1 MELFTNWFNSLTS
14 LQQIFACVAIP
25 ATVILV
31 NQTILLL
38 FGFGE
43 HDADHDMDVGHHG
56 DIDHGHDGADHG
68 DGVRIFTVRGLVA
81 MFAVGGWLG
90 MAAVDLKANDLVA
103 SIVAI
108 VSGLGA
114 LLLVAFL
121 LKLMLNMQETGN
133 LDPKNAVAHTA
144 KVYIKIPASRKGVG
158 KVTFTLQDRFVE
170 MDAVTDYDSDIK
182 SDTMVQI
189 VSVSDNVL
197 VVRPLN
203 VS

>member
-1 MELFTNWFNSLTS
+1 MEWFANWFNDLTS

-25 ATVILV
+25 ATVILAI
-31 NQTILLL
+31 QTILLL

-43 HDADHDMDVGHHG
+43 HDTDHDMDLDHHG
-56 DIDHGHDGADHG
+56 DIDHGHDGAHHS

-90 MAAVDLKANDLVA
+90 IAAVDLNAGSLIA

-108 VSGLGA
+108 VSGIGA
-114 LLLVAFL
+114 LFLVAFL
-121 LKLMLNMQETGN
+121 LKLMLSLQETGN
-133 LDPKNAVAHTA
+133 LDPKNAVAYTA